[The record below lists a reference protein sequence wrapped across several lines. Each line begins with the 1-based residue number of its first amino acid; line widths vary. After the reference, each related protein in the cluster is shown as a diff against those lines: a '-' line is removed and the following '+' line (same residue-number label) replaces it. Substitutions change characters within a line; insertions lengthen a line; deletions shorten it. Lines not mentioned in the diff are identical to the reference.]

1 VRIVS
6 RLFLASYLRLF
17 FTILLG
23 SIVSIVI
30 IEMLLKFDDVVESR
44 TAAGVA
50 RYFLLRIPTEY
61 LRDSIPAS
69 AFAAA
74 FLCIGGPARA
84 REIFALKAG
93 GVSPRR
99 LIGPLVLAS
108 LLLSLGALVVNETLV
123 LSAERAERA
132 ERSEIDP
139 ARPESGIAFRRGSF
153 WYHRGNV
160 VYNIRDADAD
170 TGTLH
175 GVSVFRL
182 DPRGRLLESLHAPR
196 VDVEDGA
203 WIVSGGTRRSF
214 DPSRPEAP
222 PRSEPVSEKI
232 LDLGGSRD
240 LALLGAGIE
249 QLSIQEL
256 REYIA
261 GRAADG
267 RDAVDARGRLH
278 RRLADPLTVTL
289 FTWLALPIGFGV
301 ERTRSLAVSGLL
313 GIAWVSVYYTLR
325 TTAAT
330 LSAGGVAFAAM
341 APWLLLALFAGL
353 GAWRILRIQA

>member
-1 VRIVS
+1 MRILS

-17 FTILLG
+17 FTTLLG
-23 SIVSIVI
+23 SIVSIMI

-44 TAAGVA
+44 TAAGVL

-84 REIFALKAG
+84 REILALKAG

-99 LIGPLVLAS
+99 VIGPVVLAS

-123 LSAERAERA
+123 LSA

-160 VYNIRDADAD
+160 VYNIHDADRD
-170 TGTLH
+170 TRTLH
-175 GVSVFRL
+175 GVSIFRL
-182 DPRGRLLESLHAPR
+182 DARGRLLESLHAPR
-196 VDVEDGA
+196 IDVEDGA
-203 WIVSGGTRRSF
+203 WIVNDGMRRSF

-222 PRSEPVSEKI
+222 PRTELVSERI

-240 LALLGAGIE
+240 LARLGAEIE
-249 QLSIQEL
+249 QLSIPEL

-313 GIAWVSVYYTLR
+313 GIVWVCVYYTLR

-330 LSAGGVAFAAM
+330 LSAGGVAVAAI
-341 APWLLLALFAGL
+341 APWLLLAVFGAL
-353 GAWRILRIQA
+353 GAWRIFRIQA

>member
-6 RLFLASYLRLF
+6 RIFLASYLRLF
-17 FTILLG
+17 FTVLLG
-23 SIVSIVI
+23 SIVLIMI
-30 IEMLLKFDDVVESR
+30 IEMLLEFDDIVESR

-61 LRDSIPAS
+61 LRDTIPAS
-69 AFAAA
+69 AFVAA

-99 LIGPLVLAS
+99 LIGPVVLAS

-123 LSAERAERA
+123 LSAER
-132 ERSEIDP
+132 SEIDS

-160 VYNIRDADAD
+160 VYNIRDADAGA
-170 TGTLH
+170 GTLH

-182 DPRGRLLESLHAPR
+182 DEHGRLLESLHAPR
-196 VDVEDGA
+196 VAVEDGA
-203 WIVSGGTRRSF
+203 WIVSDGTRRSF
-214 DPSRPEAP
+214 DPARPEAP

-232 LDLGGSRD
+232 QGFGGSRD

-249 QLSIQEL
+249 QLSIPEL

-261 GRAADG
+261 GRDADG

-278 RRLADPLTVTL
+278 RRLADPLTVAL

-313 GIAWVSVYYTLR
+313 GIAWVSVFYTLR
-325 TTAAT
+325 TIAAT
-330 LSAGGVAFAAM
+330 LAAGGVAVAAI
-341 APWLLLALFAGL
+341 APWLLLASFAAL
-353 GAWRILRIQA
+353 GAWQVIRIRA

>member
-17 FTILLG
+17 LTILLG
-23 SIVSIVI
+23 SIVSIMIV
-30 IEMLLKFDDVVESR
+30 EMLLKFDDVVESR

-61 LRDSIPAS
+61 LRDSIPTS
-69 AFAAA
+69 AFVAA

-93 GVSPRR
+93 GVSPRS
-99 LIGPLVLAS
+99 LIGPVVLAS

-123 LSAERAERA
+123 LSA

-182 DPRGRLLESLHAPR
+182 DPRGHLLESLHAPR

-203 WIVSGGTRRSF
+203 WIVSQGTRRSF

-222 PRSEPVSEKI
+222 PRSEPVSEKV

-256 REYIA
+256 REYIS

-267 RDAVDARGRLH
+267 RDAVEARGRLH
-278 RRLADPLTVTL
+278 RRLADPLSVAL

-301 ERTRSLAVSGLL
+301 ERTRSLAVSGLF

-330 LSAGGVAFAAM
+330 LSAGGVAFAAF
-341 APWLLLALFAGL
+341 APWLLLALFGIL

>member
-23 SIVSIVI
+23 SIAAIMIV
-30 IEMLLKFDDVVESR
+30 EMLLKFDEIVESR
-44 TAAGVA
+44 TVAGVLQ
-50 RYFLLRIPTEY
+50 YFLVRIPTEY
-61 LRDSIPAS
+61 LRDSIPTS

-99 LIGPLVLAS
+99 VVVPVVLAS
-108 LLLSLGALVVNETLV
+108 LLLSLGAFLVNETLV
-123 LSAERAERA
+123 LSAER
-132 ERSEIDP
+132 SEMDSD
-139 ARPESGIAFRRGSF
+139 RPESGLAFRRGSF
-153 WYHRGNV
+153 WYHRGDV
-160 VYNIRDADAD
+160 VYNIHDADAD
-170 TGTLH
+170 SRTLY

-182 DPRGRLLESLHAPR
+182 DPAGRLLESLHAPR
-196 VDVEDGA
+196 VDVQDGA
-203 WIVSGGTRRSF
+203 WVVTDAVRRSF
-214 DPSRPEAP
+214 DPSHPEAP
-222 PRSEPVSEKI
+222 PRSERVSEKI

-249 QLSIQEL
+249 QLSVREL

-261 GRAADG
+261 MRDEDG

-278 RRLADPLTVTL
+278 RRLADPLTVSL
-289 FTWLALPIGFGV
+289 FTWLGLPLGFGV

-313 GIAWVSVYYTLR
+313 GIAWASVFYTLR
-325 TTAAT
+325 TAAAT
-330 LSAGGVAFAAM
+330 LAAGGVALAVL
-341 APWLLLALFAGL
+341 APWLLLAAFAGL
-353 GAWRILRIQA
+353 GAWRLFKIEA

>member
-23 SIVSIVI
+23 SIVAIMIV
-30 IEMLLKFDDVVESR
+30 EMLLEFDEVVESR

-50 RYFLLRIPTEY
+50 RYFLLRISTEY
-61 LRDSIPAS
+61 LRDSIPTS

-108 LLLSLGALVVNETLV
+108 LLLSLAALIVNETFV
-123 LSAERAERA
+123 LSA

-139 ARPESGIAFRRGSF
+139 ARLESGIAFRRGSF
-153 WYHRGNV
+153 WYHRGDV
-160 VYNIRDADAD
+160 VYNIRDADAG

-182 DPRGRLLESLHAPR
+182 DGHGRLVESLQAPR
-196 VDVEDGA
+196 VDVQDGA
-203 WIVSGGTRRSF
+203 WIVSDGTRRFF
-214 DPSRPEAP
+214 DPSQPETP

-232 LDLGGSRD
+232 QGLGGSRD
-240 LALLGAGIE
+240 VALLGAGIE
-249 QLSIQEL
+249 RLSIREL

-261 GRAADG
+261 MRDQEG

-278 RRLADPLTVTL
+278 RRLADPLTVAL
-289 FTWLALPIGFGV
+289 FTWLALPLGFGV
-301 ERTRSLAVSGLL
+301 ERTRSLAVSGLFAI
-313 GIAWVSVYYTLR
+313 GWASVFYTLR
-325 TTAAT
+325 TTAAA
-330 LSAGGVAFAAM
+330 LSEAGVALAAI
-341 APWLLLALFAGL
+341 APWLLLAGFAGL
-353 GAWRILRIQA
+353 GAWRLARIDAMR

>member
-1 VRIVS
+1 VRTVS

-23 SIVSIVI
+23 SIVSIMIV
-30 IEMLLKFDDVVESR
+30 EMLLEFDDVVESR
-44 TAAGVA
+44 TAAGVT

-61 LRDSIPAS
+61 LRDTIPAS

-99 LIGPLVLAS
+99 LIGPVVLAS
-108 LLLSLGALVVNETLV
+108 LLLSLAALVVNETLV
-123 LSAERAERA
+123 LSAVRA
-132 ERSEIDP
+132 ERSELDP
-139 ARPESGIAFRRGSF
+139 ARAGSGIAFRRGSF

-160 VYNIRDADAD
+160 VYNIRDADSD

-175 GVSVFRL
+175 DVSVFRL
-182 DPRGRLLESLHAPR
+182 DDRGRLLESLHAPR
-196 VDVEDGA
+196 VEVENGA
-203 WIVSGGTRRSF
+203 WSVREGTRRSF

-222 PRSEPVSEKI
+222 PRSESVSERI
-232 LDLGGSRD
+232 SELGDSRD
-240 LALLGAGIE
+240 LALLGTEIE
-249 QLSIQEL
+249 QLSIPEL

-261 GRAADG
+261 GKAEDG

-278 RRLADPLTVTL
+278 RRLADPLTVAL

-301 ERTRSLAVSGLL
+301 ERTRSLAVSGLV
-313 GIAWVSVYYTLR
+313 GIAWVAVYYTLR
-325 TTAAT
+325 NTAAT
-330 LSAGGVAFAAM
+330 LSAGGVAFAAI
-341 APWLLLALFAGL
+341 APWVLLALFGAL